1 MPDRCEFIRPIHP
14 IVGVGT
20 PGDLEHRS
28 YLQHR
33 NVGYNEYMRTCM
45 DVIDAYF
52 QGQKTAP
59 LSSIETPGMPVLV
72 APPLTPNQ
80 IEAANAVA
88 KGDEAIRVRYTRLL
102 GVGRS
107 WTAQQAAPAAVGKPT
122 SRIFAELNAD
132 CVKSA
137 LDKHV

>member
-1 MPDRCEFIRPIHP
+1 
-14 IVGVGT
+14 
-20 PGDLEHRS
+20 
-28 YLQHR
+28 
-33 NVGYNEYMRTCM
+33 
-45 DVIDAYF
+45 
-52 QGQKTAP
+52 
-59 LSSIETPGMPVLV
+59 MPVLV

-88 KGDEAIRVRYTRLL
+88 KGDGAIRMRYTGLL
-102 GVGRS
+102 RVGRS
-107 WTAQQAAPAAVGKPT
+107 WTAQQAAPATVGKLFEPT